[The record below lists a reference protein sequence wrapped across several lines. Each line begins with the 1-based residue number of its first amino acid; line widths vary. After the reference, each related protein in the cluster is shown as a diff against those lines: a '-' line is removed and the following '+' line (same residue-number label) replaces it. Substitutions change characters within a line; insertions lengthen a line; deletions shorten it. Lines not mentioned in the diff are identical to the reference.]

1 MLKHLMPKVVAM
13 ALFMS
18 LMPQAFALS
27 ASELEVSK
35 KAFSSSFLHSC
46 VSEMSKSGSGR
57 ISPTVMNNYCSCASV
72 EALKLLKTSD
82 FEEMAHMTTINEAFK
97 EKMRN
102 IGMKSAIPCLGKLK
116 H

>member
-1 MLKHLMPKVVAM
+1 MLKQLMPKVLAIAVF
-13 ALFMS
+13 LSFS
-18 LMPQAFALS
+18 PDAFALS

-35 KAFSSSFLHSC
+35 KAFSSSFTHSC
-46 VSEMSKSGSGR
+46 VSEMTRSGSGR
-57 ISPTVMNNYCSCASV
+57 ISPSLMNNYCSCASG

-82 FEEMAHMTTINEAFK
+82 FEEMAHMTTVNEAFK

-102 IGMKSAIPCLGKLK
+102 IGMKSAVPCLGKLK